1 MLKRFCHRPVHTLL
15 PQEMIRRV
23 EQQQRQEQLADV
35 TAQLML
41 LSAVR
46 KVGARLPGLAAP
58 AASCL
63 LQTCQPQFP

>member
-1 MLKRFCHRPVHTLL
+1 
-15 PQEMIRRV
+15 MIRRV

-46 KVGARLPGLAAP
+46 KVGA
-58 AASCL
+58 CL
-63 LQTCQPQFP
+63 LVQCH